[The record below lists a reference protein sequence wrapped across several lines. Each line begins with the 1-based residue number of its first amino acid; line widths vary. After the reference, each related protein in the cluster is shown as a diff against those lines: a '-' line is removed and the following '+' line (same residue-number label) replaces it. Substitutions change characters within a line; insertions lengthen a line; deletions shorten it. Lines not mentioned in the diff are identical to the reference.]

1 MFYIDTDRCNAC
13 GACVTVCRQKA
24 ISLLDAAARIDPGL
38 CKGCGECF
46 EVCAAGA
53 IYEEVKE
60 PQFVRVQRAP
70 KFSTQGKE
78 VRTMPF
84 GRGWFGRGGFGMG
97 RGMGL
102 GRGFGMGRGMF
113 FGRGSGMGMGR
124 GNPYPFC
131 RLYPWLPRRWWAY
144 GGGYTP
150 AQPPPQ
156 LYRPKANYGY
166 PGQYA
171 WW

>member
-1 MFYIDTDRCNAC
+1 MFYIDTDRCNGC

-156 LYRPKANYGY
+156 FYRPTANYGY